1 MYFHRGVNTQRG
13 RGFGSLFSGLFRSI
27 FPLAKSVGKRV
38 LQSQFVKNLS
48 SQAIDAGK
56 DMVKNIA
63 SDVLS
68 GKKFKESAENELNIA
83 KKNKLA
89 DIKQIDGFGE
99 TSGKKIIYNISK
111 LFHGVELYRLAYAS
125 YIFRRGFGEKKL
137 KLIIDETLLYELISN
152 SFKFFITSQ

>member
-83 KKNKLA
+83 KKKVGEAIRGRGYKRKRKHNQKSVSRSNKKDL
-89 DIKQIDGFGE
+89 QTF
-99 TSGKKIIYNISK
+99 Y
-111 LFHGVELYRLAYAS
+111 
-125 YIFRRGFGEKKL
+125 
-137 KLIIDETLLYELISN
+137 LLN
-152 SFKFFITSQ
+152 